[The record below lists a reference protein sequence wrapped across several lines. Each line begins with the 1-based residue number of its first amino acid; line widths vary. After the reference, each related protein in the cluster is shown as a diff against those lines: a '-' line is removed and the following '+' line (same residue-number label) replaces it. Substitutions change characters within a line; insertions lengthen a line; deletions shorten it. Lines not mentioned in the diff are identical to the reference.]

1 LAHPN
6 KERTVSVFDELK
18 WRGLLYDATE
28 GAEEHL
34 AGQSVTLYIGFD
46 PSAASLHVG
55 SLLQILALARMQR
68 DGHSPIAL
76 VGGGTGMIGDPSG
89 KSEERRLMSVE
100 EVERNCEGIRSQ
112 LERFLDFKTKKNP
125 ARLVNN
131 GEWLNTIPLV
141 EFLREV
147 GKCFTVNYMLAKES
161 VQRRLGSEEGLSYA
175 EFSYL
180 LFQSYDFVVLND
192 RYGCTLQMGGSDQWG
207 NITAGAELLR
217 KIRQKKAHGIVGPL
231 VTKASGAKFGK
242 SESGNVWLDAELTSP
257 YRFYQFWLSSDDDD
271 VVKYLKYFTWLDREA
286 IAELEAA
293 HQAAPQER
301 EAHRRLARE
310 ITAMVHGETAV
321 ERAVRSSE
329 VLFGGEL
336 ADLATS
342 EILDIFD
349 EVPSTTLSRFELDG
363 DGLPLADLLVTSGLA
378 ASKGAARRLIRDGG
392 AYVNNRRAGDERAT
406 LRVDDFLDGAV
417 LVLRKGQK
425 KYHLVTLTPEGA
437 NDV

>member
-1 LAHPN
+1 M
-6 KERTVSVFDELK
+6 SVLDELK

-28 GAEEHL
+28 GVEKHL
-34 AGQSVTLYIGFD
+34 AEQSVTLYIGFD

-55 SLLQILALARMQR
+55 SLLQILSLARMQR

-89 KSEERRLMSVE
+89 KTEERQLMSVE
-100 EVERNCEGIRSQ
+100 DVERNCEGIRSQ
-112 LERFLDFKTKKNP
+112 LERFLDFEGKRNP

-147 GKCFTVNYMLAKES
+147 GKYFTVNYMLAKES

-217 KIRQKKAHGIVGPL
+217 KLRQKKAYGLVGPL
-231 VTKASGAKFGK
+231 VMTASGVKFGK
-242 SESGNVWLDAELTSP
+242 TEAGTVWLDAELTSP
-257 YRFYQFWLSSDDDD
+257 YRFYQFWLNTGDTD
-271 VVKYLKYFTWLDREA
+271 VVKYLKYFTWIDRDA

-293 HQAAPQER
+293 HQAAPEKR
-301 EAHRRLARE
+301 EAHHRLARE

-329 VLFGGEL
+329 VLFGGEVS
-336 ADLATS
+336 DLATS

-349 EVPSTTLSRFELDG
+349 EVPSTTLPRSEIDG
-363 DGLPLADLLVTSGLA
+363 DGLALTELLVTSGLA

-392 AYVNNRRAGDERAT
+392 AYVNNRRTGDERA
-406 LRVDDFLDGAV
+406 RVGTGDFLDGAV

-425 KYHLVTLTPEGA
+425 KYHLVTLQGA
-437 NDV
+437 SDV